1 MTKRTGHLTE
11 ADWVAIRAK
20 HAAMSPEEARAWIRE
35 VMGPPKRRIEGEEY
49 KHMMLVLSL
58 KEPVSS
64 SNNQRFW
71 TDEYEH
77 DGRTYN
83 ITYGIEDEPW
93 LEEIGD

>member
-1 MTKRTGHLTE
+1 MSKRGPLTE
-11 ADWVAIRAK
+11 ADWEAIKAK
-20 HAAMSPEEARAWIRE
+20 HAAMTPEEARAWIRG
-35 VMGPPKRRIEGEEY
+35 VVGPPRRQLEGEEY

-58 KEPVSS
+58 KEPVRS

-77 DGRTYN
+77 DGKRYD
-83 ITYGIEDEPW
+83 ITTGIDDEPW